1 MFFSQKFVYFRL
13 RLFMFFMFGPIALFL
28 PYLPLYL
35 QQSGF
40 SPSEIGV
47 LLTIGPVAAAVSNPF
62 WGYVS
67 DRLQNVKLVLL
78 VLMFGSLLSSQVL
91 YNVGPFWG
99 VFAAMIVFYLFNTA
113 IMPINTSQI
122 FQTIEGT
129 EQRFG
134 SFRIWGSIGYAVI
147 VLASG
152 PILEAVGIGS
162 VGWVY
167 GAAMAIAILCGFLL
181 HRPAAKARR
190 RAGGITFRDSV
201 RSSLRGPFALFLAAA
216 LLIGIPNSVHAL
228 YMSLFLEELGG
239 SPTSIG
245 WSMFAAA
252 VLEVPLFL
260 LLDRWSKPNEQ
271 SMLKLLLFAAVV
283 YAVRWAL
290 MSVAATPLHVVLI
303 QILHSFSFGFFIY
316 TAAQMVEFLADR
328 DYRASGQTMYALVQG
343 SLSMAIAGVIGGA
356 LYEAVGPRMLY
367 MGCSFLSI
375 AGLAV
380 MYALRLSLDK
390 KTPGPSA

>member
-1 MFFSQKFVYFRL
+1 MLFSQKFVYLRL
-13 RLFMFFMFGPIALFL
+13 RLFMFFLFGPIALFL

-35 QQSGF
+35 QQRGF
-40 SPSEIGV
+40 SPAEIGV
-47 LLTIGPVAAAVSNPF
+47 LLTIGPVAATVSNPF

-78 VLMFGSLLSSQVL
+78 VLMFGSLFSSQVL
-91 YNVGPFWG
+91 YHVSPFWG
-99 VFAAMIVFYLFNTA
+99 VFAAMIVFYFFNTS
-113 IMPINTSQI
+113 IIPINTTQI

-134 SFRIWGSIGYAVI
+134 SFRIWGSTGYAVI

-152 PILEAVGIGS
+152 PILEAIGIGS

-167 GAAMAIAILCGFLL
+167 GAAMAVAILCGFLL
-181 HRPAAKARR
+181 HRPAAQAKRR
-190 RAGGITFRDSV
+190 IGGITFRDSV
-201 RSSLRGPFALFLAAA
+201 RSSLRGPFALFLAAT

-260 LLDRWSKPNEQ
+260 LLDRWSKPNER
-271 SMLKLLLFAAVV
+271 SMLKLLLFAIVI
-283 YAVRWAL
+283 YTIRWAL
-290 MSVAATPLHVVLI
+290 MSIAATPLHVVLI

-316 TAAQMVEFLADR
+316 TAAQMVQFLADPK
-328 DYRASGQTMYALVQG
+328 YKASGQTMYALVQG
-343 SLSMAIAGVIGGA
+343 SLSMAIAGVIGGI
-356 LYEAVGPRMLY
+356 LYEAVGPRLLY
-367 MGCSFLSI
+367 AFCAVLTI
-375 AGLAV
+375 LGLAV